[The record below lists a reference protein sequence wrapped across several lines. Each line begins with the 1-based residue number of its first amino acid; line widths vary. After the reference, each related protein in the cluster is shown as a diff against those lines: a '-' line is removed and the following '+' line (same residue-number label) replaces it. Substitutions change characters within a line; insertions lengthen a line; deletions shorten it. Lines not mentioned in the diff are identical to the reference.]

1 MLKIV
6 ILSALSFMLISC
18 GGSGGGTNIV
28 SSDESTTD
36 TNNSITTNEFQIEAW
51 ADNWFSAYLDDTLI
65 VEDSV
70 PITTEKSFNKET
82 ATFTGSYPLNL
93 NFILKDFKEND
104 TGLEYI
110 GENNQQMGDG
120 GFIMQIKDKN
130 SQEIIAVSDQD
141 MKCKVIHQAP
151 LDKTCAQESDPI
163 AGVGACQYNSENE
176 PVDWKNSSYDTSGWI
191 SATEYSE
198 AAVSPKDG
206 YNEITWDTSAK
217 LIWGSDLETDNTILC
232 KLTINNP
239 SDSDSSNTPV
249 VASSRCETIQNSV
262 DEFGDVSVTCD
273 ENYAYIKSNTF
284 PDHDKMNGI
293 TGTNEQIPVP
303 AKDYTSPIKLN
314 PSGTTGKTTIDASL
328 GVAVNGVPIYDYSS
342 QGELD
347 MDNYSYNASIDTLLL
362 GQLDNCGGHAGRGDD
377 YHYHARPT
385 CMIDAIS
392 NKTDETIIGWMYDG
406 YPLYDTKNPDSS
418 SIASSDLDICNGQID
433 STFGYRYHTSI
444 LAPYVPVCL
453 RGSIDTNNLPRVA
466 PMQGRTSG
474 TPPQGGVSA
483 LSYTVNNGV
492 TRMEYSYNGDTYY
505 LQYSASNTADCYI
518 FETKTVTDNGV
529 VKTGEFCR

>member
-1 MLKIV
+1 MLKLLV
-6 ILSALSFMLISC
+6 IGTLSFLLISC
-18 GGSGGGTNIV
+18 SGSGSVTKVENTSTDNLTSSSTFTITSEAIVDGKLLDNFKCEKKLNDIENSIPLSFSNIPSDTKSLAVVMYHYPNTQDSQSIPNSYLLLWGIDPSITNIPYGSADDGTWYMGSNKDQTAISYTSPCSPSDGTHEYTIKVYALSETPPTLPSQSDISVTYSVLMDAINSVKTIETSELTFQDVTV
-28 SSDESTTD
+28 SSSDSTTDSNNSTTD
-36 TNNSITTNEFQIEAW
+36 T
-51 ADNWFSAYLDDTLI
+51 DSA
-65 VEDSV
+65 
-70 PITTEKSFNKET
+70 N
-82 ATFTGSYPLNL
+82 
-93 NFILKDFKEND
+93 
-104 TGLEYI
+104 
-110 GENNQQMGDG
+110 
-120 GFIMQIKDKN
+120 
-130 SQEIIAVSDQD
+130 
-141 MKCKVIHQAP
+141 
-151 LDKTCAQESDPI
+151 
-163 AGVGACQYNSENE
+163 
-176 PVDWKNSSYDTSGWI
+176 TS
-191 SATEYSE
+191 
-198 AAVSPKDG
+198 
-206 YNEITWDTSAK
+206 
-217 LIWGSDLETDNTILC
+217 
-232 KLTINNP
+232 
-239 SDSDSSNTPV
+239 V

-347 MDNYSYNASIDTLLL
+347 MDNYSYNTSIDTLLL

-406 YPLYDTKNPDSS
+406 YPLYDIKNPDSS
-418 SIASSDLDICNGQID
+418 SIALSDLDICNGQID